1 VWTAFTG
8 SRVFQLCPSFP
19 SVTVFDYLR
28 RTVDPVGSD
37 KDLRH
42 FQQSVVDHKVRQLSR
57 QAKKDPQLRDIATAW
72 V

>member
-1 VWTAFTG
+1 
-8 SRVFQLCPSFP
+8 
-19 SVTVFDYLR
+19 VTVFDYLR